1 MNALNTRLTSSV
13 AHPARERRDAD
24 GMAVASFL
32 LGLPGLL
39 VLNLVLGPCAI
50 VLACAA
56 LAKGTQRRG
65 RARLGLALGVADLA
79 ILAVTTITN
88 GGVLWQFGG

>member
-1 MNALNTRLTSSV
+1 MNTQLTSTV

-50 VLACAA
+50 ALACTA

-65 RARLGLALGVADLA
+65 RALLGLALGVADLA
-79 ILAVTTITN
+79 ILLITTVASD
-88 GGVLWQFGG
+88 GVLWQFGG

>member
-1 MNALNTRLTSSV
+1 MNAQLTSPTSPI
-13 AHPARERRDAD
+13 AHTVRERKDAD
-24 GMAVASFL
+24 GMAVAAFL

-50 VLACAA
+50 ALACTA

-65 RARLGLALGVADLA
+65 RALLGLALGVADLA
-79 ILAVTTITN
+79 ILLVMTLTN
-88 GGVLWQFGG
+88 NGVLWQF

>member
-1 MNALNTRLTSSV
+1 MNAINTQLAS
-13 AHPARERRDAD
+13 PATHSTRERKDAD

-50 VLACAA
+50 ALASTA

-65 RARLGLALGVADLA
+65 RALLGLALGVADLA
-79 ILAVTTITN
+79 ILLVMTIAN
-88 GGVLWQFGG
+88 HGVLWQF